1 VNASLTPDLWEGR
14 RVLVTGHT
22 GFKGAWLCL
31 MLHRLGAEVIGAS
44 LAPEDGP
51 TAYQALALPALL
63 AGDEQLDIRDAER
76 LCAFVRATQP
86 DVVLHLAAQAFV
98 GRGYR
103 DPASTFAT
111 NVGGTINLMQAL
123 RGMTGV
129 QALLV
134 ATSDKVYRNDGA
146 GRPFTEEAALGGA
159 DPYSASKAACEI
171 AVASWRASFP
181 GELPPLATARAGNV
195 IGGGDFGEE
204 RLIPDL
210 VRAIRSRATLSL
222 RQPEATRPFQHVLDV
237 LRGYLLLTERLMT
250 TLEAAPAALNF
261 GPADGEISVR
271 RLLDLW
277 GAATGHAVDW
287 RLAPEPTMPE
297 AGRLA
302 LDSREAARILG
313 WRPRLDTPA
322 AVEATATWYADWL
335 EGRDMVAPSTAA
347 VDAAL
352 ASHAT
357 GRTASSP
364 RLAGIKAH
372 ALSAASGW
380 VR

>member
-1 VNASLTPDLWEGR
+1 MNASLTPSLWRGR

-44 LAPEDGP
+44 LAPEAGP
-51 TAYQALALPALL
+51 TAYESLDLPAFL
-63 AGDEQLDIRDAER
+63 AGDERIDIRDAEP
-76 LCAFVRATQP
+76 LHALVRTTRP

-103 DPASTFAT
+103 EPAGTFAT

-123 RGMTGV
+123 RGLTGV

-146 GRPFTEEAALGGA
+146 GRPFTEQAALGGA
-159 DPYSASKAACEI
+159 DPYSASKAASEM

-181 GELPPLATARAGNV
+181 SELPPLATARAGNV

-210 VRAIRSRATLSL
+210 VRALRADDVLTL

-237 LRGYLLLTERLMT
+237 LRGYLMLTERLIASPRT
-250 TLEAAPAALNF
+250 APAALNF

-271 RLLDLW
+271 RMLDLW
-277 GAATGHAVDW
+277 GDASGRPVDW
-287 RLAPEPTMPE
+287 RRSPDPPMQE
-297 AGRLA
+297 AKRLA
-302 LDSREAARILG
+302 LDSSEAARLLD
-313 WRPRLDTPA
+313 WTPLLDTPA
-322 AVEATATWYADWL
+322 AIEATATWYADWL
-335 EGRDMVAPSTAA
+335 EGRDIVASSTAA
-347 VDAAL
+347 ADAAL
-352 ASHAT
+352 AGHAT
-357 GRTASSP
+357 PSP
-364 RLAGIKAH
+364 
-372 ALSAASGW
+372 AARD
-380 VR
+380 VLLRPPPPVVAA